1 MTMPKRKLSESFD
14 ALQAPL
20 CNGRLALNVEALSKS
35 SLPLLPR
42 PSPLSA
48 EQFAR
53 AFERGCEIGNGTEQ
67 GAHEDMGAMGAMGAT
82 PFVSLEP
89 FDTDKLT
96 LKDAV
101 LLAVGACCFITSE
114 IQVRL
119 FELQP
124 QFGCNSHLPFSKH
137 DPHHRP
143 LCLHRNLCL
152 L

>member
-1 MTMPKRKLSESFD
+1 MPKRKLSESFD

-82 PFVSLEP
+82 PFVLHCNADCCNVIGPLERNAEDKEDHNGNAEYSVAFSVSGIYSLYG
-89 FDTDKLT
+89 L
-96 LKDAV
+96 
-101 LLAVGACCFITSE
+101 
-114 IQVRL
+114 
-119 FELQP
+119 
-124 QFGCNSHLPFSKH
+124 
-137 DPHHRP
+137 
-143 LCLHRNLCL
+143 
-152 L
+152 